1 MLCFFPFL
9 FNDILLFVKVRLYL
23 HYYYLNT
30 TDPATF

>member
-1 MLCFFPFL
+1 MFFYIF

-30 TDPATF
+30 IDPATF